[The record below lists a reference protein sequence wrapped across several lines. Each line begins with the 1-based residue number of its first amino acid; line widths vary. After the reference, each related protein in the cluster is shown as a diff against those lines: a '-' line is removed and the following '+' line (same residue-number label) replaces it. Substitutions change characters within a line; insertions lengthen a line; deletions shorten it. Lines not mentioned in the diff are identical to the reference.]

1 MKFTL
6 DSTLGDL
13 LDHPQAKAVID
24 QHLPGVS
31 TNPMVAMVRGVSLKM
46 LLSLPQATQL
56 GITQEKVEGILAEV
70 NKRV

>member
-1 MKFTL
+1 
-6 DSTLGDL
+6 
-13 LDHPQAKAVID
+13 
-24 QHLPGVS
+24 
-31 TNPMVAMVRGVSLKM
+31 MVAMVRGVSLKM